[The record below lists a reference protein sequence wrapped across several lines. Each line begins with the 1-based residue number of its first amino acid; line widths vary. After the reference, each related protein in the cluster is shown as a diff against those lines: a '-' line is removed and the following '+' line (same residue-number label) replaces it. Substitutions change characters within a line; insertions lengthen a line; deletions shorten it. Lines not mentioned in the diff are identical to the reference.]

1 MFYCK
6 AISFIFRSLPLRFFS
21 KGFKVRYRNN
31 IGLLPNL
38 EQNKYVVYDEKQMFL
53 SVNTFP

>member
-21 KGFKVRYRNN
+21 KGFKVRYRN
-31 IGLLPNL
+31 IKGLPMVL
-38 EQNKYVVYDEKQMFL
+38 EQNKYVVYDEK
-53 SVNTFP
+53 